1 MTFDWLTFAVQIANV
16 LILLAILR
24 HVLFRPV
31 AAMIAERQRVLTAS
45 LGAAEAAEARAR
57 AAEAEA
63 AAAADETLRQ
73 RAALLEEARQ
83 EAETLRRR
91 LLAEAR
97 DAAAATARAAE
108 AEAARTVEAAGAET
122 LRRARDLALAI
133 VGRALAAQPVP
144 PDAAGYARRLAE
156 ALAHLPPTGARRWPR
171 ARGCGWPP
179 PRPSPKCPRWRAC
192 PLPVETD
199 PALIAGLEL
208 RSANGVLHNSLAHDI
223 GRIAEALTHE
233 R

>member
-45 LGAAEAAEARAR
+45 LGAAEAAEARAH

-63 AAAADETLRQ
+63 ASAAAETLRQ

-108 AEAARTVEAAGAET
+108 A
-122 LRRARDLALAI
+122 
-133 VGRALAAQPVP
+133 
-144 PDAAGYARRLAE
+144 
-156 ALAHLPPTGARRWPR
+156 
-171 ARGCGWPP
+171 
-179 PRPSPKCPRWRAC
+179 
-192 PLPVETD
+192 
-199 PALIAGLEL
+199 
-208 RSANGVLHNSLAHDI
+208 
-223 GRIAEALTHE
+223 
-233 R
+233 